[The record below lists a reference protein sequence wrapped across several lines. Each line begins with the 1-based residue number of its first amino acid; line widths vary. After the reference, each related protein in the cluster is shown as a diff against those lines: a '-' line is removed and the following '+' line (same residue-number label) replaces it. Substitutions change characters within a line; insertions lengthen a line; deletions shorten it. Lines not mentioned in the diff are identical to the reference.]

1 MRRRSES
8 PLENA
13 RRRVRQ
19 GAMRVK
25 RQQSLI
31 LTLARDGKSIDSAV
45 ATLRTMRETL
55 QTMRADAARE
65 EAEDRQRLAT
75 NLARMQQP
83 DLFGIN
89 PAELANANPGV
100 RARSR
105 A

>member
-1 MRRRSES
+1 MRRRSET

-31 LTLARDGKSIDSAV
+31 LDLARDGKNIESEV
-45 ATLRTMRETL
+45 AALRTMRENL
-55 QTMRADAARE
+55 ATMRADAARQ
-65 EAEDRQRLAT
+65 EAADRQRMAVD
-75 NLARMQQP
+75 LARMGQL

-89 PAELANANPGV
+89 PAELTMAGSEV
-100 RARSR
+100 RARSG